1 MKKFLLLVLIV
12 VTAVACTQSLR
23 AEFEATADQYG
34 TLLRKG
40 RMDLASS
47 FTTDALMEEFSARAR
62 AAKNMRVIDYRV
74 MGVKFDEAKGEAEVK
89 AEIDY
94 FTFSSYRVK
103 TLVDIQKWA
112 YLEEGG
118 KKQWRLV
125 SLFPEFR

>member
-1 MKKFLLLVLIV
+1 MKKVLLLVLII
-12 VTAVACTQSLR
+12 VTAAACTQSLR
-23 AEFEATADQYG
+23 AEFEATVDQYG
-34 TLLRKG
+34 SLLRKG

-74 MGVKFDEAKGEAEVK
+74 TGVKFDEAKGEAEVK
-89 AEIDY
+89 AEVDY

-103 TLVDIQKWA
+103 TLVDVQKWA

-118 KKQWRLV
+118 KKRWRLV
-125 SLFPEFR
+125 SLLPEFR